1 MHAKFYASKLGQC
14 PPFFFLSADEGGN
27 RGRFVDLI
35 VSRRYQ
41 RDRNF
46 VRKAESPRDVL
57 YGSGR
62 CFIVKTTS
70 GRLVTDKWKFCLEK
84 DGFDEA
90 ELEQWIQ
97 VIHDSVT
104 VFA

>member
-46 VRKAESPRDVL
+46 VRKARPT
-57 YGSGR
+57 GR
-62 CFIVKTTS
+62 CFIVKS
-70 GRLVTDKWKFCLEK
+70 GRMGSDKWKFCLEK